1 MQRVQVKTVRSPPWY
16 VNTADFEGA
25 LADQVTIYVLL
36 GHEDAKKPVR
46 FFIAKNRELAQ
57 PHQPSGWRAH
67 GFMSMK
73 AVQDYENRWE
83 ALE

>member
-36 GHEDAKKPVR
+36 GHAKD
-46 FFIAKNRELAQ
+46 RELAQ